1 MKNLTNK
8 KIKEKYFSS
17 YNDKQTEKAENETKK
32 KDREEQNWLSYYDL
46 N

>member
-17 YNDKQTEKAENETKK
+17 YNDKQTENETKK
-32 KDREEQNWLSYYDL
+32 KIERNKTGFLIMI
-46 N
+46 

>member
-32 KDREEQNWLSYYDL
+32 KIERNKTGFLIMI
-46 N
+46 